1 MNGTWYTLRASR
13 LAVIDNCFPGLNMTH
28 IEIVTETRDELG
40 ECPLWDDRTQSLF
53 WIDSHACLVRRH
65 TPATGDYHE
74 WVLPSAIG
82 SIALCESGRL
92 LVALAS
98 EFSYLDLATGRLEKI
113 GAVTHVA
120 EKIRMNDG
128 RTDRAGRFVAG
139 SLVMGRNEK
148 LGALYQVNAGGAVRT
163 LDQGFA
169 ISNGTCFSL
178 DGRWLY
184 FTDSRTRKIMR
195 YGYDV
200 ATGETGAPELFID
213 TEPLHSAGD
222 GATIDSENHLWTAL
236 VEIGKMARFTPD
248 GQLDRLID
256 MPVRYVTCPCFGGP
270 ELDILYV
277 TSISDSGN
285 ALVDDHP
292 DAGALFAVHGTGV
305 RGLPEERFAD
315 KT

>member
-1 MNGTWYTLRASR
+1 MNM
-13 LAVIDNCFPGLNMTH
+13 IH

-53 WIDSHACLVRRH
+53 WIDSHARLVRRH
-65 TPATGDYHE
+65 RPATGDYRE
-74 WVLPSAIG
+74 WVLPSPIG

-98 EFSYLDLATGRLEKI
+98 EFSYLDLATGQLEKI

-148 LGALYQVNAGGAVRT
+148 LGALYQVDAGGAVRT

-169 ISNGTCFSL
+169 ISNGTCFSP

-195 YGYDV
+195 
-200 ATGETGAPELFID
+200 
-213 TEPLHSAGD
+213 
-222 GATIDSENHLWTAL
+222 
-236 VEIGKMARFTPD
+236 
-248 GQLDRLID
+248 DRKS
-256 MPVRYVTCPCFGGP
+256 VV
-270 ELDILYV
+270 
-277 TSISDSGN
+277 
-285 ALVDDHP
+285 
-292 DAGALFAVHGTGV
+292 
-305 RGLPEERFAD
+305 
-315 KT
+315 